1 MSGALSLISS
11 MAASPI
17 RSSLYRSA
25 FGAVICGL
33 LGLSLAPIAPAQLA
47 RREKPKGPRAL
58 GLVELAPNGK
68 ARLIP
73 VTIMVDGKFYDAS
86 AYKASPV
93 PLAIWSETVYEAERT
108 GVSQGLFTVG
118 EAFRS
123 GNDWFAE
130 GKWRTGGSAPP
141 KARQPDKKPVLEED

>member
-11 MAASPI
+11 MAASPV
-17 RSSLYRSA
+17 RSFLYRSA
-25 FGAVICGL
+25 FTAVICGL
-33 LGLSLAPIAPAQLA
+33 LGLSPSPIAGAQLA

-73 VTIMVDGKFYDAS
+73 IAIMVDGKFYDAS

-93 PLAIWSETVYEAERT
+93 PLAIWGETVYEAVRT

-130 GKWRTGGSAPP
+130 GKWRPAGSAPAKP
-141 KARQPDKKPVLEED
+141 HQPDKKPVLDED